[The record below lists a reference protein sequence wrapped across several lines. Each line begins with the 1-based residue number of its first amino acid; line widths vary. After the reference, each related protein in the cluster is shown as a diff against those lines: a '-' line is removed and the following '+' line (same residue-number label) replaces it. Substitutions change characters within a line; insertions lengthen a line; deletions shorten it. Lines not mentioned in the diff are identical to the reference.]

1 MCPMVPLAVPLA
13 RPLFSPLLSAPLLPR
28 PRPCPTSQDPLRG
41 GIPAPLLACLLSP
54 TPPPA
59 GGGAL
64 RSGSGPA
71 AAHSGG
77 GERVQTGV
85 CPDRDVRTRLPAAR
99 ADLAGVLGR
108 QGAYQ
113 QLRHPL
119 AALPQAWNR
128 APLAYGSAVA
138 RRGCGSRW
146 RTARSS
152 RAIRSPDE
160 TSACACGRANAL
172 RCGWSWGC
180 VLARTCRAVCQVTDG
195 RRGRGRSLEEVPPA
209 PE

>member
-1 MCPMVPLAVPLA
+1 
-13 RPLFSPLLSAPLLPR
+13 
-28 PRPCPTSQDPLRG
+28 
-41 GIPAPLLACLLSP
+41 
-54 TPPPA
+54 
-59 GGGAL
+59 
-64 RSGSGPA
+64 
-71 AAHSGG
+71 
-77 GERVQTGV
+77 VQTRV

-160 TSACACGRANAL
+160 TSACACVRLWASERLAL
-172 RCGWSWGC
+172 RLELEVRLGQDAPRRVPC
-180 VLARTCRAVCQVTDG
+180 AR
-195 RRGRGRSLEEVPPA
+195 
-209 PE
+209 